1 MKNTEV
7 AMIILVASIS
17 VVVSYFL
24 GNVILGDPS
33 ERVETLSYMNMIDEG
48 IQEPDIETFNPYALN
63 PTVEVYVGNCGPLEE
78 WNEAKYLCV
87 PKDGLNVGEDDESE
101 SADGDKTPVGAS
113 TSENS
118 DSLSAG
124 DE

>member
-78 WNEAKYLCV
+78 WSEAKHLCV
-87 PKDGLNVGEDDESE
+87 PKDGMSVGEDDESE
-101 SADGDKTPVGAS
+101 SADGDKTPVSAS